1 MYDSHVVLQL
11 FYSYYLGIRK
21 EFDGMRD
28 CAITWPPLPP
38 LGGGNGDGG
47 AGPNNGGF

>member
-1 MYDSHVVLQL
+1 MYDSHVVLTL

-21 EFDGMRD
+21 EFDGMKV

-38 LGGGNGDGG
+38 LGGNEDGG
-47 AGPNNGGF
+47 TGPINGGF